1 MIWFLFH
8 IFFFCLDRWERLDW
22 QKKMKTCVLLAL
34 GLFLDLRHSQF
45 LQCLSPK
52 LICWLSFISAFGL
65 HWCKKHANEDKSMLV
80 DELDGK
86 DLVDKREMVLE
97 KMGEKNE
104 KSGVIRRGKVNQRGR
119 ARRIGDRKLRR
130 LKAKKRLRKRKN
142 EKLKEKKKSY
152 LGREKNGN
160 KKWKEQ
166 SRREHIEKPRQPN
179 STESNMTSQYRDCSS
194 KYKEY
199 GLLALTKAATL
210 IKQVIWVLDL
220 SDLSDLSVRKDN
232 VMIYFRQNRSMS
244 VTKFRGLRNPKTP
257 STTGM
262 QTFFEN
268 ASIQICPCYQI
279 QFSVMTALQ
288 WSLSATNCLLVILS
302 IFFCNADH
310 PSIHIACSQIA
321 KLPNI

>member
-1 MIWFLFH
+1 
-8 IFFFCLDRWERLDW
+8 
-22 QKKMKTCVLLAL
+22 
-34 GLFLDLRHSQF
+34 
-45 LQCLSPK
+45 
-52 LICWLSFISAFGL
+52 
-65 HWCKKHANEDKSMLV
+65 MLV
-80 DELDGK
+80 DELGGK

-104 KSGVIRRGKVNQRGR
+104 KSGVIGRGKVNQRGR

-152 LGREKNGN
+152 SGREKNGN

-210 IKQVIWVLDL
+210 IKQVI
-220 SDLSDLSVRKDN
+220 
-232 VMIYFRQNRSMS
+232 
-244 VTKFRGLRNPKTP
+244 
-257 STTGM
+257 
-262 QTFFEN
+262 
-268 ASIQICPCYQI
+268 
-279 QFSVMTALQ
+279 
-288 WSLSATNCLLVILS
+288 
-302 IFFCNADH
+302 
-310 PSIHIACSQIA
+310 
-321 KLPNI
+321 